1 MLFRSSADLTFTLPS
16 TDGTSGQFLKTDG
29 AGNLS
34 FSSTLPTSS
43 VGVTQLS
50 ATGTP
55 SSSTF
60 LRGDNSW
67 ASAGATAGQVIQVVT
82 ATDSTER
89 STTSTSYV
97 TGSNTLSVSIT
108 PSSTSNK
115 ILILVSFL
123 GFQGFSNGNRG
134 TWSLYRGST
143 NLTTNG
149 IMYNDYNASAVN
161 VYIGYSYLDSPNT
174 TSATTYQPYMKISSG
189 TVYMNVG
196 NSVGTITALEIKG

>member
-1 MLFRSSADLTFTLPS
+1 MGYLGYKPADKPLTSADITDGIIVNADINSSAAIAYSKLNL
-16 TDGTSGQFLKTDG
+16 GTSIT
-29 AGNLS
+29 
-34 FSSTLPTSS
+34 
-43 VGVTQLS
+43 
-50 ATGTP
+50 
-55 SSSTF
+55 
-60 LRGDNSW
+60 NSDIS
-67 ASAGATAGQVIQVVT
+67 ASAAIAQSKIAGSFGKVLQVVT

-115 ILILVSFL
+115 ILILTSFL
-123 GFQGFSNGNRG
+123 GFQATGRG

-161 VYIGYSYLDSPNT
+161 VYIGYSYLDSPSS
-174 TSATTYQPYMKISSG
+174 TSSLTYQPYMKISTG
-189 TVYMNVG
+189 TVYMNVN
-196 NSVGTITALEIKG
+196 NSVGTITALEIAG